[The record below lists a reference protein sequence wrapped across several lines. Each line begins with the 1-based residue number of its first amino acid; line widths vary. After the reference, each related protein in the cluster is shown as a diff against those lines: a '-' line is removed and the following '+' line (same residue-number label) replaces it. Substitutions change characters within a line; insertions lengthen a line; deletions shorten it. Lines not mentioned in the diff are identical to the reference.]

1 MAKVRSNEIL
11 EKALPTDPGA
21 IPRFDIKAPDGS
33 VLASDVTL
41 ELKNKVLQ
49 SGMPVDKQAIDEC
62 LAASGAVYGD
72 KKALVLDQ
80 ENFVLFDGAPV
91 RIKLFDTL
99 SGACTLNVNETG
111 AKRIKTGSGEDP
123 DGFIKDTWV
132 DLVYS
137 ADKDQYVIIGGGAT
151 YSLGTN
157 INILEEVES
166 MKFCKVVTLD
176 SGEQDIYSEW
186 LRLGVITGI
195 CETENYRWYA
205 RLCEAQNAVEFLRVS
220 KSDGAADYF
229 TSPTFSTV
237 PFPAASLTFVSNDE
251 DHGFT
256 ATGKL
261 QLIPVRNGD
270 SILFAAITG
279 FYSQSSNGSESTYV
293 NTSGIMVGVVFPDLN
308 VYVDVNL
315 IKNYANSNR
324 IGDIALVLCTQ
335 IGLLNGYLSDDG
347 STLFYSG
354 FSAYTSFD
362 ATGARMFPGV
372 LKALNTTSH
381 TLIWEHA
388 GTYNPT
394 AYNGRAVWVLNETKA
409 LWFAGFGNATACYAA
424 GYMSFSKA
432 AAPTRETPIGSS
444 AAWQGLLSVTY
455 RLPFCT
461 GWYVAS
467 DGSEVGIIGFNSR
480 GPGGAPTAYGG
491 YAKLIAINTRSN
503 SVRTGSRLIA
513 IENSEEQDRVSWF
526 CLPGY
531 TDKPY
536 IFFTGSVL
544 SSAAYDWQVS
554 AQLLRRET
562 AATGIS
568 LDLPGSNLRIPVFT
582 DCFAIYDYVRGA
594 QYRTY
599 YILNS
604 ALRIADFLRKSGC
617 FTGATGIVAFSD
629 GTVAS
634 VTTSGVIWH
643 CEEDGIYKFIM
654 VGGGGPGSMKKAGN
668 AGSLAVAC
676 CYVAAGT
683 DVLISPGH
691 GGASL
696 PDNYAL
702 SVVGAS
708 TNASEV
714 SMGPGAAGNTTVTV
728 GDKIFLATGARE
740 MQSNGPG
747 AYGGINGD
755 GNNNDESQLG
765 GGAGGYDLTV
775 YGGSGIDFQNN
786 RAAMPDRNGG
796 RSSIT
801 GMPSGGTGYGAGG
814 TRFQPGSNGCV
825 VIIR

>member
-72 KKALVLDQ
+72 KKVLVLDQ

-137 ADKDQYVIIGGGAT
+137 ATKDQYVIIGGGAT

-157 INILEEVES
+157 INLLEEVES
-166 MKFCKVVTLD
+166 MKFCKVVTPD
-176 SGEQDIYSEW
+176 SGEQDSYSEW
-186 LRLGVITGI
+186 LRLGVLTGI

-205 RLCEAQNAVEFLRVS
+205 RLCEAQNVVEFLRVS
-220 KSDGAADYF
+220 KSSSAADYF
-229 TSPTFSTV
+229 TSPTFSVV
-237 PFPAASLTFVSNDE
+237 PFPAMYLNYVRSDTSY
-251 DHGFT
+251 GFS

-270 SILFAAITG
+270 CILFAAITG
-279 FYSQSSNGSESTYV
+279 FYSQKDNSSGTVYI
-293 NTSGIMVGVVFPDLN
+293 NTPGIMVGVVFPDLN
-308 VYVDVNL
+308 VYADVNL
-315 IKNYANSNR
+315 IKNNANNDR
-324 IGDIALVLCTQ
+324 NNGIAAALCTQ

-354 FSAYTSFD
+354 FSAYKSF
-362 ATGARMFPGV
+362 AASGARMFPGV
-372 LKALNTTSH
+372 LRALNTTSH

-388 GTYNPT
+388 GTNNPT
-394 AYNGRAVWVLNETKA
+394 ASQGRAVWVLDETKA
-409 LWFAGFGNATACYAA
+409 LWFAGYGNATACYAA

-432 AAPTRETPIGSS
+432 AAPTQETPIGGS
-444 AAWQGLLSVTY
+444 AAWQGLLSVVY
-455 RLPFCT
+455 KMPFCA

-467 DGSEVGIIGFNSR
+467 DGSEVGIVGFNQR
-480 GPGGAPTAYGG
+480 GPKGLAPANGGC
-491 YAKLIAINTRSN
+491 AKLIAVNYISN
-503 SVRTGSRLIA
+503 SIRTVSRTIA
-513 IENSEEQDRVSWF
+513 IENSGDQNRVSWF

-531 TDKPY
+531 ADRPY

-544 SSAAYDWQVS
+544 TSAAYGWQAS
-554 AQLLRRET
+554 SQLLRRET
-562 AATGIS
+562 AAAGIS
-568 LDLPGSNLRIPVFT
+568 LDQLGGNIRVPVFT
-582 DCFAIYDYVRGA
+582 DCFAISDYAEGT
-594 QYRTY
+594 QYSTP
-599 YILNS
+599 YILSS

-634 VTTSGVIWH
+634 VTAGGIIWH
-643 CEEDGIYKFIM
+643 CEEDGVYKFIM
-654 VGGGGPGSMKKAGN
+654 VGGGGPGSQQKAGN

-696 PDNYAL
+696 PDNDAQ
-702 SVVGAS
+702 SVVGAN

-714 SMGPGAAGNTTVTV
+714 SVGPGAAGNTIVTV
-728 GDKIFLATGARE
+728 GDKTFFATGAKE

-747 AYGGINGD
+747 AYGGINSD
-755 GNNNDESQLG
+755 SDSRNDTQLG

-786 RAAMPDRNGG
+786 QAFMPDRNGG
-796 RSSIT
+796 RSSAT

>member
-72 KKALVLDQ
+72 KKVLVLDQ

-137 ADKDQYVIIGGGAT
+137 AAKDQYVIIGGGAT

-176 SGEQDIYSEW
+176 SGEQDNYSDW

-205 RLCEAQNAVEFLRVS
+205 RLCEAQKVVEFLRVS
-220 KSDGAADYF
+220 KSGGAADYF

-237 PFPAASLTFVSNDE
+237 PFPAPSLTSVSKDE
-251 DHGFT
+251 DYGFT

-270 SILFAAITG
+270 CILFAAITG
-279 FYSQSSNGSESTYV
+279 FYSQAYNGSDYTYV
-293 NTSGIMVGVVFPDLN
+293 NTPGIMVGVVFPDLN
-308 VYVDVNL
+308 IYADVNL
-315 IKNYANSNR
+315 IKDFANSDR
-324 IGDIALVLCTQ
+324 ASGITIALCAQ

-362 ATGARMFPGV
+362 ATSARMFPGV
-372 LKALNTTSH
+372 LRALNTASH
-381 TLIWEHA
+381 TLIWEYI
-388 GTYNPT
+388 GTSAPT
-394 AYNGRAVWVLNETKA
+394 ASQGRAVWVLDETKA
-409 LWFAGFGNATACYAA
+409 LWFAGYGSATACYAA
-424 GYMSFSKA
+424 GYMSFSKV
-432 AAPTRETPIGSS
+432 AAPTHETPIGSCV
-444 AAWQGLLSVTY
+444 AWRGLLSVIY
-455 RLPFCT
+455 KLPFCT
-461 GWYVAS
+461 GWYVSS
-467 DGSEVGIIGFNSR
+467 DGNEVGIIGFSHR
-480 GPGGAPTAYGG
+480 GPGGATTAYSG
-491 YAKLIAINTRSN
+491 YAKLIAINHTSN
-503 SVRTGSRLIA
+503 SVRTASRVIA
-513 IENSEEQDRVSWF
+513 IEQASDQNCVSWF

-531 TDKPY
+531 ADKPY
-536 IFFTGSVL
+536 IFFTGSAL
-544 SSAAYDWQVS
+544 SSASYGRQAS
-554 AQLLRRET
+554 SQLLRRET
-562 AATGIS
+562 ATTGIS
-568 LDLPGSNLRIPVFT
+568 LDQLGGNIRVPVFT
-582 DCFAIYDYVRGA
+582 DCSAIYDYAEGT
-594 QYRTY
+594 QYGTA
-599 YILNS
+599 YIMNS
-604 ALRIADFLRKSGC
+604 SLRIADFLRKSGC

-634 VTTSGVIWH
+634 ITTSGVIWH

-683 DVLISPGH
+683 DVLVSPGH

-696 PDNYAL
+696 PDRRAQ
-702 SVVGAS
+702 SVVGVS

-728 GDKIFLATGARE
+728 GDKIFLATGAKE

-755 GNNNDESQLG
+755 GTSNDESQLG

-786 RAAMPDRNGG
+786 QAFMPDRNGG
-796 RSSIT
+796 RSGET
-801 GMPSGGTGYGAGG
+801 GTPSGGTGYGAGG

>member
-111 AKRIKTGSGEDP
+111 AKRIKTSSGEDP
-123 DGFIKDTWV
+123 DGFIKDMWV

-137 ADKDQYVIIGGGAT
+137 TDKDQYVIIGGSAA
-151 YSLGTN
+151 YSLGAN

-166 MKFCKVVTLD
+166 MKFCKVVTPD
-176 SGEQDIYSEW
+176 SGEQDSYSEW
-186 LRLGVITGI
+186 LRLGVLTGI

-205 RLCEAQNAVEFLRVS
+205 RLCEAQNVVEFLRVS
-220 KSDGAADYF
+220 KSSGAADYF
-229 TSPTFSTV
+229 TSPTFSVV
-237 PFPAASLTFVSNDE
+237 PFPAMYLKYVSRDTSY
-251 DHGFT
+251 GVT

-270 SILFAAITG
+270 CILFAAITG
-279 FYSQSSNGSESTYV
+279 FYSQDGNGSNVVYV
-293 NTSGIMVGVVFPDLN
+293 NTPGIMVGVVFPDLN
-308 VYVDVNL
+308 VYADVNL
-315 IKNYANSNR
+315 IQNKANSDRNN
-324 IGDIALVLCTQ
+324 GLAAALCTQ

-354 FSAYTSFD
+354 FSAYTSFST
-362 ATGARMFPGV
+362 TGARMFPGV
-372 LKALNTTSH
+372 LRALNTASH

-388 GTYNPT
+388 GTNKPT
-394 AYNGRAVWVLNETKA
+394 ASIGRAVWVLNETKA
-409 LWFAGFGNATACYAA
+409 LWFAGWNSSAAGYAA

-432 AAPTRETPIGSS
+432 AAPTQETTIGSS
-444 AAWQGLLSVTY
+444 ATWQGLLSVAY
-455 RLPFCT
+455 KMPFCT
-461 GWYVAS
+461 GWYVS
-467 DGSEVGIIGFNSR
+467 SEGSEVGIVGFDQYGS
-480 GPGGAPTAYGG
+480 GGSTPANGG
-491 YAKLIAINTRSN
+491 CAKLIAVNHISN
-503 SVRTGSRLIA
+503 SIRTVSRTIA
-513 IENSEEQDRVSWF
+513 IENSRDQNTVSWF

-531 TDKPY
+531 ADKPY

-544 SSAAYDWQVS
+544 TSAANAWQAS
-554 AQLLRRET
+554 SQLLRRET
-562 AATGIS
+562 AAAGIS
-568 LDLPGSNLRIPVFT
+568 LDQLGGNIRVPVFT
-582 DCFAIYDYVRGA
+582 DCFAIYDYARGT
-594 QYRTY
+594 QYDTT
-599 YILNS
+599 YILGS

-617 FTGATGIVAFSD
+617 FTGATGIVTFSD

-634 VTTSGVIWH
+634 VTASGIIWH
-643 CEEDGIYKFIM
+643 CEEDGVYKFIM

-696 PDNYAL
+696 PDNYAQ
-702 SVVGAS
+702 SVVGAD

-755 GNNNDESQLG
+755 DTRNDESQLG
-765 GGAGGYDLTV
+765 GGAGGYDLTI

-786 RAAMPDRNGG
+786 QAFMPDRNGG
-796 RSSIT
+796 RSSAT
-801 GMPSGGTGYGAGG
+801 GTPSGGTGYGAGG

>member
-72 KKALVLDQ
+72 KKVLVLDQ

-111 AKRIKTGSGEDP
+111 AKRIKTSSGEDP

-151 YSLGTN
+151 YSLGAN
-157 INILEEVES
+157 INLLEEVES

-205 RLCEAQNAVEFLRVS
+205 RLCEAQNVVEFLRVS
-220 KSDGAADYF
+220 KSGGAADYF

-237 PFPAASLTFVSNDE
+237 PFPAPSLTSVSKDE
-251 DHGFT
+251 DYGFT
-256 ATGKL
+256 GTGKL

-270 SILFAAITG
+270 CILFAAITG
-279 FYSQSSNGSESTYV
+279 FYSQYNTGSDVVYV
-293 NTSGIMVGVVFPDLN
+293 NTPGIMVGVVFPDLN
-308 VYVDVNL
+308 IYADVNL
-315 IKNYANSNR
+315 IKNNANDDR
-324 IGDIALVLCTQ
+324 TLGIAIALCTQ

-354 FSAYTSFD
+354 FSAYTSFA

-372 LKALNTTSH
+372 LKALDTTSH
-381 TLIWEHA
+381 TLIWEYG
-388 GTYNPT
+388 GTSKPT
-394 AYNGRAVWVLNETKA
+394 ASTGRAVWVLNETKA
-409 LWFAGFGNATACYAA
+409 LWFAGWNSSAAGYAA

-432 AAPTRETPIGSS
+432 AAPTQETPIGSS
-444 AAWQGLLSVTY
+444 AAWQGLLSVAY
-455 RLPFCT
+455 RMPFCT
-461 GWYVAS
+461 GWYVSS
-467 DGSEVGIIGFNSR
+467 DGNEVGIIGFNYR
-480 GPGGAPTAYGG
+480 GPGGASTAYGG
-491 YAKLIAINTRSN
+491 YAKLIAINHTSN
-503 SVRTGSRLIA
+503 SVRTASRVIA
-513 IENSEEQDRVSWF
+513 IEGAGDQYRVSWF

-531 TDKPY
+531 ADKPY

-544 SSAAYDWQVS
+544 TSAATGWQAS
-554 AQLLRRET
+554 SQLLRRET
-562 AATGIS
+562 AAAGIS
-568 LDLPGSNLRIPVFT
+568 LDQLGGNICVPVFT
-582 DCFAIYDYVRGA
+582 DCFAIYDYAEGT
-594 QYRTY
+594 QYSTTY
-599 YILNS
+599 VLSS

-617 FTGATGIVAFSD
+617 FTGATGIVTFSD

-696 PDNYAL
+696 PDNDAR
-702 SVVGAS
+702 SVVGAA

-714 SMGPGAAGNTTVTV
+714 SMGPGAADNTTVTV
-728 GDKIFLATGARE
+728 GDKIFLATGAKE

-755 GNNNDESQLG
+755 NNRNTDTQLG

-786 RAAMPDRNGG
+786 QAFMPDRNGG
-796 RSSIT
+796 RSSVT

>member
-49 SGMPVDKQAIDEC
+49 SGMPVDKQAMDEC

-123 DGFIKDTWV
+123 DGFIKDMWV

-186 LRLGVITGI
+186 LRLGVLTGI

-205 RLCEAQNAVEFLRVS
+205 RLCEAQNVVEFLRVS
-220 KSDGAADYF
+220 KSSGAADYF
-229 TSPTFSTV
+229 TSPTFSVV
-237 PFPAASLTFVSNDE
+237 PFPATRLIYVGND
-251 DHGFT
+251 DSYDVT

-270 SILFAAITG
+270 SILFAVITG
-279 FYSQSSNGSESTYV
+279 FYSQESNGGTQTYI
-293 NTSGIMVGVVFPDLN
+293 NTPGIMVGVIFPDLN
-308 VYVDVNL
+308 VYTDVNL
-315 IKNYANSNR
+315 IKNNANSDRNNG
-324 IGDIALVLCTQ
+324 ISIALCTQ

-354 FSAYTSFD
+354 FSAYNSF
-362 ATGARMFPGV
+362 GASGVRMFPGV
-372 LKALNTTSH
+372 LKALDTTSH
-381 TLIWEHA
+381 TLIWEYG
-388 GTYNPT
+388 GTSKPT
-394 AYNGRAVWVLNETKA
+394 ASTGRAVWVLNETKA
-409 LWFAGFGNATACYAA
+409 LWFAGWNSNAAGYAA

-432 AAPTRETPIGSS
+432 AAPAQETTIGSS
-444 AAWQGLLSVTY
+444 AKWQGLLSVAY
-455 RLPFCT
+455 KMPFCT

-467 DGSEVGIIGFNSR
+467 EGSEVGIIGFDQR
-480 GPGGAPTAYGG
+480 GPGGSTLANGG
-491 YAKLIAINTRSN
+491 CAKLVAVNHISN
-503 SVRTGSRLIA
+503 SIRTVSRTIA
-513 IENSEEQDRVSWF
+513 IEDSGNQNRVSWF

-531 TDKPY
+531 ADKPY
-536 IFFTGSVL
+536 IFFTGSIL
-544 SSAAYDWQVS
+544 TSAAYSWQAS
-554 AQLLRRET
+554 SQLLRRET
-562 AATGIS
+562 AAAGIS
-568 LDLPGSNLRIPVFT
+568 LDQLGGNIRVPVFT
-582 DCFAIYDYVRGA
+582 DCFAIYDGMAGSQYNTGYV
-594 QYRTY
+594 
-599 YILNS
+599 LSS
-604 ALRIADFLRKSGC
+604 ALSIADFLRKSGC

-629 GTVAS
+629 GTVAG
-634 VTTSGVIWH
+634 VTASGIIWH
-643 CEEDGIYKFIM
+643 CEEDGVYKFIM

-696 PDNYAL
+696 PDNLAQ
-702 SVVGAS
+702 SVVGAN

-714 SMGPGAAGNTTVTV
+714 SMGPGAAGSTTVTV
-728 GDKIFLATGARE
+728 GNKTFGAAGAKE

-747 AYGGINGD
+747 AYGGINSD
-755 GNNNDESQLG
+755 NNSSDYTQLG

-775 YGGSGIDFQNN
+775 YGGSGIDYQGNQAF
-786 RAAMPDRNGG
+786 MPDRNGG
-796 RSSIT
+796 RSSAT

>member
-1 MAKVRSNEIL
+1 M
-11 EKALPTDPGA
+11 
-21 IPRFDIKAPDGS
+21 
-33 VLASDVTL
+33 
-41 ELKNKVLQ
+41 
-49 SGMPVDKQAIDEC
+49 
-62 LAASGAVYGD
+62 
-72 KKALVLDQ
+72 
-80 ENFVLFDGAPV
+80 
-91 RIKLFDTL
+91 
-99 SGACTLNVNETG
+99 
-111 AKRIKTGSGEDP
+111 
-123 DGFIKDTWV
+123 
-132 DLVYS
+132 
-137 ADKDQYVIIGGGAT
+137 
-151 YSLGTN
+151 
-157 INILEEVES
+157 
-166 MKFCKVVTLD
+166 
-176 SGEQDIYSEW
+176 
-186 LRLGVITGI
+186 ITGI

-205 RLCEAQNAVEFLRVS
+205 RLCEAQKVVEFLRVS
-220 KSDGAADYF
+220 KSGGAADYF

-237 PFPAASLTFVSNDE
+237 PFPAPSLTSVSNNE
-251 DHGFT
+251 NYGFT

-279 FYSQSSNGSESTYV
+279 FYSQDYDGSKYTYV
-293 NTSGIMVGVVFPDLN
+293 NTPGIMVGVVFPDLN

-315 IKNYANSNR
+315 IKNYATSDR
-324 IGDIALVLCTQ
+324 TGGIALALCTQ

-354 FSAYTSFD
+354 FSAYTSFG

-372 LKALNTTSH
+372 LRALNTASH
-381 TLIWEHA
+381 TLIWA
-388 GTYNPT
+388 YFGTSAPT
-394 AYNGRAVWVLNETKA
+394 ASQGRAVWVLNETKA

-432 AAPTRETPIGSS
+432 AAPTHETPIGSS

-467 DGSEVGIIGFNSR
+467 DGSEVGIIGFNAR
-480 GPGGAPTAYGG
+480 GPGGTTTAYGG
-491 YAKLIAINTRSN
+491 YAKLIAINPRSN
-503 SVRTGSRLIA
+503 SVRTSSRLIA
-513 IENSEEQDRVSWF
+513 IESSGDQSRVSWF

-531 TDKPY
+531 ADKPY
-536 IFFTGSVL
+536 IFFTGAAL
-544 SSAAYDWQVS
+544 SNASYGWQAP
-554 AQLLRRET
+554 AQLIRRET

-568 LDLPGSNLRIPVFT
+568 LDLLGGNLRIPVFI
-582 DCFAIYDYVRGA
+582 DCFAIYDYVTGA
-594 QYRTY
+594 QYRTE
-599 YILNS
+599 YIMNS
-604 ALRIADFLRKSGC
+604 SLRIADFLRKSGC

-696 PDNYAL
+696 PDNNAP
-702 SVVGAS
+702 SVVGTY

-755 GNNNDESQLG
+755 NSRNDESQLG
-765 GGAGGYDLTV
+765 GGAGGYDLTI

-786 RAAMPDRNGG
+786 QAFMPDRNGG
-796 RSSIT
+796 RSSAT

-814 TRFQPGSNGCV
+814 MRFQPGSNGCV